1 MATEEA
7 MFVDPFIK
15 PIRGLFA
22 NYITTL
28 KTFKKKHS
36 LLLATC
42 DIILKDDSQD
52 FVTYA
57 EFGERMVSWSKK
69 NFRLGLPKTV

>member
-1 MATEEA
+1 MRIGREKRKTIKMATKEA

-36 LLLATC
+36 LLLATY
-42 DIILKDDSQD
+42 DIILKMTARTS
-52 FVTYA
+52 
-57 EFGERMVSWSKK
+57 
-69 NFRLGLPKTV
+69 